1 MKKGKENNVFR
12 RALSVLMAV
21 MLCISSYTFQPMQ
34 VQAAQLPEYEI
45 YPIPHEV
52 TYQEAYRVAL
62 CACEAASSS
71 SPS

>member
-12 RALSVLMAV
+12 RVLSVLMAV

-52 TYQEAYRVAL
+52 TYQEDSFIIRSQVNVVYD
-62 CACEAASSS
+62 EGID
-71 SPS
+71 

>member
-34 VQAAQLPEYEI
+34 VQQPSCRNTRSI
-45 YPIPHEV
+45 R
-52 TYQEAYRVAL
+52 YRMR
-62 CACEAASSS
+62 
-71 SPS
+71 

>member
-52 TYQEAYRVAL
+52 TY
-62 CACEAASSS
+62 
-71 SPS
+71 